1 MSRPA
6 FSLTDAQ
13 ARALSL
19 RTAEL
24 QELFPLDPRNHR
36 PFVRAFLRAVQE
48 ITGNLYSPAIYHRLL
63 SAYAQDR
70 RPSTST
76 LAAEKQALANEV
88 ALMPTTVATLDE
100 GDDAPRPLDDSGALR
115 AVVAEVIESTLLRV
129 TRGTGQADLAQV
141 NFYAS
146 RLREAEVQVRDL
158 RVSCARLTAE
168 LEVAHQAIQ
177 AQTQEAEGSA
187 RVLSQHLVT
196 VAKLTGEVS
205 DIRTFALQ
213 SIDEARSEARA
224 WKERYA
230 AIEAQRQKDLLL
242 LETFRQQAY
251 RHGASIPPSLSKDKI
266 P

>member
-13 ARALSL
+13 ARALTL

-24 QELFPLDPRNHR
+24 HALIPLAPRNHR

-48 ITGNLYSPAIYHRLL
+48 ITGKLYSPSIYHRLL

-76 LAAEKQALANEV
+76 LATEKQALANEI
-88 ALMPTTVATLDE
+88 ASMPTTVAILDE
-100 GDDAPRPLDDSGALR
+100 GNAALRPLEDSSLLR
-115 AVVAEVIESTLLRV
+115 AVVADVIESTLLRV
-129 TRGTGQADLAQV
+129 ARSTGQGDLAQV

-146 RLREAEVQVRDL
+146 RLREAEVQVREL
-158 RVSCARLTAE
+158 RLNCARLTAE
-168 LEVAHQAIQ
+168 LEVAHQSIQ
-177 AQTQEAEGSA
+177 AQTEETEGSA
-187 RVLSQHLVT
+187 KVLSQHLMT
-196 VAKLTGEVS
+196 VAKLTSEVS

-213 SIDEARSEARA
+213 SIDEARGEARS
-224 WKERYA
+224 WKERCS

-242 LETFRQQAY
+242 LETYRQQAY
-251 RHGASIPPSLSKDKI
+251 RQGASIPAALANDKLL
-266 P
+266 

>member
-13 ARALSL
+13 ARALSA

-24 QELFPLDPRNHR
+24 QALFPLDPRNHR

-48 ITGNLYSPAIYHRLL
+48 ITGKLYSPSIYHRLL
-63 SAYAQDR
+63 SAYAQGR

-76 LAAEKQALANEV
+76 LAAEKEALANEISS
-88 ALMPTTVATLDE
+88 MPTAASISDE
-100 GDDAPRPLDDSGALR
+100 YSAAPRQFENSGALR
-115 AVVAEVIESTLLRV
+115 AVVAEVVESALLRI
-129 TRGTGQADLAQV
+129 TRGTAQGDLAQI

-177 AQTQEAEGSA
+177 MQAEEAEDSA
-187 RVLSQHLVT
+187 QVLSQHLAT
-196 VAKLTGEVS
+196 VAKLTVELA

-213 SIDEARSEARA
+213 SIDDARGEARS
-224 WKERYA
+224 WKERCST
-230 AIEAQRQKDLLL
+230 IEAQRQKDLLL

-251 RHGASIPPSLSKDKI
+251 RHGASIPPALSKDKL

>member
-1 MSRPA
+1 M
-6 FSLTDAQ
+6 
-13 ARALSL
+13 
-19 RTAEL
+19 
-24 QELFPLDPRNHR
+24 
-36 PFVRAFLRAVQE
+36 RAFLRTVQE

-88 ALMPTTVATLDE
+88 ASMPTTVATLDE
-100 GDDAPRPLDDSGALR
+100 RDDAPRPLDDSGALR

-230 AIEAQRQKDLLL
+230 AIEAQRHKDLLL

-251 RHGASIPPSLSKDKI
+251 RHSASIPPALSKDKL

>member
-1 MSRPA
+1 MSRPV

-13 ARALSL
+13 ARALSAQ
-19 RTAEL
+19 TAEL
-24 QELFPLDPRNHR
+24 QALFPLDPRNHR

-48 ITGNLYSPAIYHRLL
+48 ITGKLYSPSIYHRLL

-76 LAAEKQALANEV
+76 LATEKEALANEISSML
-88 ALMPTTVATLDE
+88 AKTHIPYEGSPT
-100 GDDAPRPLDDSGALR
+100 PRQLNDSGALR

-129 TRGTGQADLAQV
+129 ARDTHQGDMAQV

-146 RLREAEVQVRDL
+146 RLREAEVQIRDL
-158 RVSCARLTAE
+158 RVNSARLTAE
-168 LEVAHQAIQ
+168 LEVAHRALQV
-177 AQTQEAEGSA
+177 QTEEAEDSA
-187 RVLSQHLVT
+187 KVLSQHLAT
-196 VAKLTGEVS
+196 VAKLTSELA

-213 SIDEARSEARA
+213 SIDDARGEARS
-224 WKERYA
+224 WKERCST
-230 AIEAQRQKDLLL
+230 IEAQRQKDLLL

-251 RHGASIPPSLSKDKI
+251 RHGASIPPALSKDKL